1 MYVFSFEKLD
11 VWQNSREFILTI
23 YKLTHNFPYT
33 EIYGITSQIKK
44 SSSSIATNIA
54 EGTSRNT
61 NKDKA
66 HFLTIS
72 YSSATETLNHLIIS
86 KDLNYITK
94 EEYLLC
100 SEKLEKICNQINSLK
115 KILSLTTINRVESFI
130 RLIVNTLNE

>member
-1 MYVFSFEKLD
+1 MYIFSFEKLE
-11 VWQNSREFILTI
+11 VWQNSREFVLTI
-23 YKLTHNFPYT
+23 YKLTNNFPSS
-33 EIYGITSQIKK
+33 EIYGITSQIKR

-86 KDLNYITK
+86 KDLDYITE

-100 SEKLEKICNQINSLK
+100 REKLEKICNQINSLK
-115 KILSLTTINRVESFI
+115 KYYLSQESTSTNK
-130 RLIVNTLNE
+130 VLNQ

>member
-1 MYVFSFEKLD
+1 MYIFSFEKLD
-11 VWQNSREFILTI
+11 VWQNSRDFVLTI
-23 YKLTHNFPYT
+23 YKLTNNFPSS
-33 EIYGITSQIKK
+33 EIYGITSQIKR

-86 KDLNYITK
+86 KDLDYITE

-100 SEKLEKICNQINSLK
+100 REKLEKICNQINSLK
-115 KILSLTTINRVESFI
+115 KYYLSQE
-130 RLIVNTLNE
+130 

>member
-11 VWQNSREFILTI
+11 VWQNSREFVLTI
-23 YKLTHNFPYT
+23 YKLTNNFPSS
-33 EIYGITSQIKK
+33 EIYGITSQIKR

-54 EGTSRNT
+54 EATSRNT

-66 HFLTIS
+66 HFLSIS

-86 KDLNYITK
+86 KDLNYIAE

-100 SEKLEKICNQINSLK
+100 REKLEKICNQINSLK
-115 KILSLTTINRVESFI
+115 KYYLSQESASINKV
-130 RLIVNTLNE
+130 LNQ

>member
-1 MYVFSFEKLD
+1 MYIFSFEKLD
-11 VWQNSREFILTI
+11 VWQNSRDFVLTI
-23 YKLTHNFPYT
+23 YKLTNNFPST
-33 EIYGITSQIKK
+33 EIYGITSQIKR

-86 KDLNYITK
+86 KDLEYITEK
-94 EEYLLC
+94 EYLLC
-100 SEKLEKICNQINSLK
+100 REKLEKICNQINSLK
-115 KILSLTTINRVESFI
+115 KYYLSQESTSTNK
-130 RLIVNTLNE
+130 VLNQ